1 MFEQYTERAKRVL
14 AFAKYEA
21 SQMGS
26 DTMQTEHILLGLI
39 REAEDII
46 LKLFS
51 KWNIDPEEV
60 RAEVEMMSTFQKRK
74 SAPVE
79 IAISREAQRVLAYAV
94 EESKNLLHK
103 YVGTEHIL
111 LGLLREE
118 NSMAARILSQKGLR
132 VFTLREDIVA
142 FHREKTLAK
151 EKEKLPFLTE
161 FSRNLTELALKKKFD
176 PLIGREGE
184 LERVIQI
191 LSRRTK
197 NNPILLGEPGVGKTA
212 IVEGLAMRIVEGDVP
227 LALADKRILALDLSL
242 VVAGTKYRGQ
252 FEERLKSIINELI
265 DNDKIILFIDEI
277 HTLIGAGSAEGS
289 LDAANILKPTLSR
302 GEIQCIGATTP
313 REHRKY
319 IEKDRSLGRRFQ
331 PVRIAAPS
339 DSETLEILSGV
350 KGHYETFHGVKFDED
365 SIRAAVYQSGRYITD
380 RFYPDKAID
389 VLDEAGAR
397 VKLRGDATT
406 QRLRKLERELHL
418 TIDRLDR
425 SMANKEFEDAVTLR
439 EQEKELQRR
448 IADLKTEGHRSEGPL
463 AVGKED
469 VENVIA
475 KWTGIPV
482 QTLQEDERSK
492 LVHMEE
498 ELRRRIIG
506 QDQALE
512 VVSRAIRRS
521 RAGLK
526 NPNRPAGSF
535 LFLGP
540 TGVGK
545 TEVAR
550 RLAEYL
556 FGTERALLRF
566 DMSEY
571 MEKHSVAKL
580 IGSPP
585 GYVGYEEGG
594 VLTEKVRRNP
604 YSVILLDEI
613 EKAHQS
619 VYNLLLQ
626 VFEDGQATDS
636 FGNVVDFKNTLI
648 IMTSNLGARHIEKRG
663 GMGFRSEGRGEQ
675 RKEIEDSV
683 MREVKHAFNPEFIN
697 RLDEIVIF
705 NPLSDHELHEIAGLM
720 VDILNET
727 LKPSKLRIVASDA
740 VLAWILKRT
749 EKERMYGARPLRRAI
764 EKHVEDKISDAL
776 IKKGIREEAVLEVFV
791 DVDDSLAFREV
802 GEVEVVSDP
811 S

>member
-46 LKLFS
+46 LKLFN

-60 RAEVEMMSTFQKRK
+60 RQEIEMMSTFQKRK

-118 NSMAARILSQKGLR
+118 QSMAARILSQKGLR

-142 FHREKTLAK
+142 FHREKALAK

-176 PLIGREGE
+176 PLIGREEE

-212 IVEGLAMRIVEGDVP
+212 IVEGLACQIVEGDVP

-331 PVRIAAPS
+331 PVKIQAPS
-339 DSETLEILSGV
+339 EDQTLQILRGV
-350 KGHYETFHGVKFDED
+350 RGHYETYHGVRYDDE
-365 SIRAAVYQSGRYITD
+365 SIRAAVFQSSRYITD
-380 RFYPDKAID
+380 RFFPDKAID
-389 VLDEAGAR
+389 VIDEAGAR

-406 QRLRKLERELHL
+406 QRQRKLQRELHL

-425 SMANKEFEDAVTLR
+425 AIAQKSNEEAVILR
-439 EQEKELQRR
+439 DQEKDLQRR
-448 IADLKTEGHRSEGPL
+448 IADLNAEGHRREST
-463 AVGKED
+463 VYVHRED
-469 VENVIA
+469 VESVIS
-475 KWTGIPV
+475 KWTGIPI
-482 QTLQEDERSK
+482 QTIKEDERLK
-492 LVHMEE
+492 LLRMED
-498 ELRRRIIG
+498 ELRKRIVG
-506 QDQALE
+506 QENALT

-526 NPNRPAGSF
+526 SPLRPAGSF
-535 LFLGP
+535 MFVGP

-556 FGTERALLRF
+556 FGSEKALLRF

-594 VLTEKVRRNP
+594 VLTERVRRNP

-663 GMGFRSEGRGEQ
+663 KLGFRSDARDEQ
-675 RKEIEDSV
+675 RREIEETVMKEI
-683 MREVKHAFNPEFIN
+683 KYAFNPEFIN

-705 NPLSDHELHEIAGLM
+705 NPLAEEELYQIVRLM
-720 VDILNET
+720 IDLLNEN
-727 LKPSKLRIVASDA
+727 LKNSNLK
-740 VLAWILKRT
+740 VLAGDDVVRWVLKKT
-749 EKERMYGARPLRRAI
+749 EKERNYGARPLRRAI
-764 EKHVEDKISDAL
+764 EKYVEDQISETL
-776 IKKGIREEAVLEVFV
+776 IKNGIKSEAIIEVYV
-791 DVDDSLAFREV
+791 DEAEALAFREV
-802 GEVEVVSDP
+802 GEVQVVQG
-811 S
+811 